1 MKNKKFNLSGAIAFI
16 IAALILVVFVP
27 INLIVGY
34 KDKVYDMTPAK
45 KYTLNPI
52 TSKLLNETSDKQI
65 EVFFLMEDIEGLK
78 TVPEYLALYHT
89 LTQLEERDN
98 ITLTCFNPDAKPEY
112 AKTLNPSGVLRLEE
126 GDVFVK
132 CGDIIKRISRDK
144 IFQTTSEGI
153 IEYAGEELIAGAVK
167 TCTSGTLP
175 TIYFMQGHGEKAVEE
190 SYTVFA
196 NTVKAN
202 NYDVKNIDLS
212 KELRIPDNTAIIYL
226 VAPQQD
232 ITDAER
238 TLLMD
243 HLNDGGSVSMLL
255 PPCDTNGRFKNI
267 EYILRK
273 FGIEMDYNIVA
284 ESTPLNQLENTEG
297 VQDPHFFRVEY
308 TPATDEFTEDLTTDV
323 NYAVNTGICIPG
335 ISNARSM
342 TQLPDNQ
349 FENTG
354 NFEVSSIV
362 RNIMNTNEK
371 YSTRST
377 AMGGDTDTA
386 VIANEQLNN
395 VQLDFGFY
403 SYNKSTGGKLFT
415 IGSADMIDDSMIIYD
430 DVKKTQYVHP
440 YISGTN
446 LLATMSNTWLK
457 DIDVDIGIGNKSNS
471 YDTMEFADAS
481 DAKRVMTYTSA
492 LPIAI
497 IVFGI
502 IVWLK
507 RRHA

>member
-16 IAALILVVFVP
+16 IAVLILVIFVP

-45 KYTLNPI
+45 KYTLNDI
-52 TSKLLNETSDKQI
+52 TVKLLDDTADKEI
-65 EVFFLMEDIEGLK
+65 EVFFLMEELDGLK
-78 TVPEYLALYHT
+78 NNPEYLALYHT

-98 ITLTCFNPDAKPEY
+98 ITLTCFNPDKNPEY
-112 AKTLNPSGVLRLEE
+112 SKILNPAEILRLEA

-132 CGDIIKRISRDK
+132 CGDIIKRVSHDK
-144 IFQTTSEGI
+144 IFQSTSEGI
-153 IEYAGEELIAGAVK
+153 VQYAGEELIAGAVK
-167 TCTSGTLP
+167 TCTDGTLP
-175 TIYFMQGHGEKAVEE
+175 TIYFMQGHGEKSIED
-190 SYTVFA
+190 SYSTYA
-196 NTVKAN
+196 SAVKAN
-202 NYDVKNIDLS
+202 NYDAKDIDLS

-226 VAPQQD
+226 VAPQKD
-232 ITDAER
+232 ITDAEK

-243 HLNDGGSVSMLL
+243 YLDNGGSVSMLL
-255 PPCDTNGRFKNI
+255 PPCETNGRFKNI
-267 EYILRK
+267 EFILRK

-284 ESTPLNQLENTEG
+284 ESNPINQLENNEG
-297 VQDPHFFRVEY
+297 VQDPRYFRVEY

-323 NYAVNTGICIPG
+323 NYAITNGIYIPG

-349 FENTG
+349 FENNG

-362 RNIMNTNEK
+362 RNIVNAESK
-371 YSTRST
+371 YTTEST
-377 AMGGDTDTA
+377 AMGGDAETA
-386 VIANEQLNN
+386 AIANEKLSN

-415 IGSADMIDDSMIIYD
+415 IGSADMIDNDKVTYD
-430 DVKKTQYVHP
+430 V
-440 YISGTN
+440 SGTQF
-446 LLATMSNTWLK
+446 LTIISNTWLR
-457 DIDVDIGIGNKSNS
+457 DIDINMGIGNKSNA
-471 YDTMEFADAS
+471 YDTMEFADAE
-481 DAKRVMTYTSA
+481 DAKRVMTYTTV

-497 IVFGI
+497 IIFGI

>member
-16 IAALILVVFVP
+16 IAVLILVIFVP

-45 KYTLNPI
+45 KYTLNDI
-52 TSKLLNETSDKQI
+52 TVKLLEDTADKEI
-65 EVFFLMEDIEGLK
+65 EVFFLMEDLEGLK
-78 TVPEYLALYHT
+78 SAPEYLALYHT

-98 ITLTCFNPDAKPEY
+98 ITLTCFNPDKNPEY
-112 AKTLNPSGVLRLEE
+112 SKILNPAEILRLEA

-132 CGDIIKRISRDK
+132 CGDIIKRVSHDK
-144 IFQTTSEGI
+144 IFQSTSEGI
-153 IEYAGEELIAGAVK
+153 VQYAGEELIAGAVK
-167 TCTSGTLP
+167 TCTDGTLP
-175 TIYFMQGHGEKAVEE
+175 TIYFMQGHGEKSIED
-190 SYTVFA
+190 SYSTYA
-196 NTVKAN
+196 SAVKAN
-202 NYDVKNIDLS
+202 NYDAKDIDLS
-212 KELRIPDNTAIIYL
+212 KELKIPDNTAIIYL
-226 VAPQQD
+226 VAPQKD

-243 HLNDGGSVSMLL
+243 YLDNGGSVSMLL
-255 PPCDTNGRFKNI
+255 PPCETNGRFKNI

-284 ESTPLNQLENTEG
+284 ESNPINQLENNEG
-297 VQDPHFFRVEY
+297 VQDPRYFRVEY

-323 NYAVNTGICIPG
+323 NYAITNGIYIPG

-349 FENTG
+349 FENNG

-362 RNIMNTNEK
+362 RNIVNAESK
-371 YSTRST
+371 YTTESI
-377 AMGGDTDTA
+377 AMGGDAETA
-386 VIANEQLNN
+386 AVANEKLSN

-415 IGSADMIDDSMIIYD
+415 IGSADMIDNDKVTYD
-430 DVKKTQYVHP
+430 V
-440 YISGTN
+440 SGTQF
-446 LLATMSNTWLK
+446 LTIISNTWLR
-457 DIDVDIGIGNKSNS
+457 DIDVDMGIGNKSNA
-471 YDTMEFADAS
+471 YDTMEFADAE
-481 DAKRVMTYTSA
+481 DAKRVMTYTTA
-492 LPIAI
+492 LPVAI
-497 IVFGI
+497 IIFGI

>member
-16 IAALILVVFVP
+16 IAVLILVIFVP

-45 KYTLNPI
+45 KYTLNDI
-52 TSKLLNETSDKQI
+52 TVKLLEDTADKEI
-65 EVFFLMEDIEGLK
+65 EVFFLMEDLEGLK
-78 TVPEYLALYHT
+78 SAPEYLALYHT

-98 ITLTCFNPDAKPEY
+98 ITLTCFNPDKTPEY
-112 AKTLNPSGVLRLEE
+112 SKILNPAEILRLEA

-132 CGDIIKRISRDK
+132 CGDIIKRVSHDK
-144 IFQTTSEGI
+144 IFQSTSEGI
-153 IEYAGEELIAGAVK
+153 VQYAGEELIAGAVK
-167 TCTSGTLP
+167 TCTDGTLP
-175 TIYFMQGHGEKAVEE
+175 TIYFMQGHGEKSIED
-190 SYTVFA
+190 SYSTYA
-196 NTVKAN
+196 SAVKAN
-202 NYDVKNIDLS
+202 NYDAKDIDLS

-226 VAPQQD
+226 VAPQKD

-243 HLNDGGSVSMLL
+243 YLDNGGSVSMLL
-255 PPCDTNGRFKNI
+255 PPCETNGRFKNI

-284 ESTPLNQLENTEG
+284 ESNPINQLENNEG
-297 VQDPHFFRVEY
+297 VQDPRYFRVEY

-323 NYAVNTGICIPG
+323 NYAITNGIYIPG

-349 FENTG
+349 FENNG

-362 RNIMNTNEK
+362 RNIVNAESK
-371 YSTRST
+371 YTTESI
-377 AMGGDTDTA
+377 AMGGDAETA
-386 VIANEQLNN
+386 AVANEKLSN

-415 IGSADMIDDSMIIYD
+415 IGSADMIDNDKVTYD
-430 DVKKTQYVHP
+430 V
-440 YISGTN
+440 SGTQF
-446 LLATMSNTWLK
+446 LTIISNTWLR
-457 DIDVDIGIGNKSNS
+457 DIDVDMGIGNKSNA
-471 YDTMEFADAS
+471 YDTMEFADAE
-481 DAKRVMTYTSA
+481 DAKRVMTYTAA
-492 LPIAI
+492 LPVAI
-497 IVFGI
+497 IIFGI

>member
-16 IAALILVVFVP
+16 IAVLILVIFVP

-45 KYTLNPI
+45 KYTLNDI
-52 TSKLLNETSDKQI
+52 TVKLLDDTADKEI
-65 EVFFLMEDIEGLK
+65 EVFFLMEELDGLK
-78 TVPEYLALYHT
+78 NNPEYLALYHT

-98 ITLTCFNPDAKPEY
+98 ITLTCFNPDKNPEY
-112 AKTLNPSGVLRLEE
+112 SKILNPAEILRLEA

-132 CGDIIKRISRDK
+132 CGDIIKRVSHDK
-144 IFQTTSEGI
+144 IFQSTSEGI
-153 IEYAGEELIAGAVK
+153 VQYAGEELIAGAVK
-167 TCTSGTLP
+167 TCTDGTLP
-175 TIYFMQGHGEKAVEE
+175 TIYFMQGHGEKSIED
-190 SYTVFA
+190 SYSTYA
-196 NTVKAN
+196 SAVKAN
-202 NYDVKNIDLS
+202 NYDAKDIDLS

-226 VAPQQD
+226 VAPQKD
-232 ITDAER
+232 ITDAEK

-243 HLNDGGSVSMLL
+243 YLDNGGSVSMLL
-255 PPCDTNGRFKNI
+255 PPCETNGRFKNI
-267 EYILRK
+267 EFILRK

-284 ESTPLNQLENTEG
+284 ESNPINQLENNEG
-297 VQDPHFFRVEY
+297 VQDPRYFRVEY

-323 NYAVNTGICIPG
+323 NYAITNGIYIPG

-349 FENTG
+349 FENNG

-362 RNIMNTNEK
+362 RNIVNAESK
-371 YSTRST
+371 YTTEST
-377 AMGGDTDTA
+377 AMGGDAETA
-386 VIANEQLNN
+386 AIANEKLSN

-415 IGSADMIDDSMIIYD
+415 IGSADMIDNDKVTYD
-430 DVKKTQYVHP
+430 V
-440 YISGTN
+440 SGTQF
-446 LLATMSNTWLK
+446 LTIISITWLR
-457 DIDVDIGIGNKSNS
+457 DIDINMGIGNKSNA
-471 YDTMEFADAS
+471 YDTMEFADAE
-481 DAKRVMTYTSA
+481 DAKRVMTYTTV

-497 IVFGI
+497 IIFGI